1 MLPLCPSC
9 LAARLQAL
17 PSASL
22 QCPACKALIPAPS
35 PRAAEPA
42 HPSERST
49 PTWEADAR
57 LYQGQ
62 WDRYSRPGGLVQRY
76 GRSTQRAPWTPSA
89 GFDPAREERPPAVQR
104 EAITGDADAALDAL
118 IAAETATVQ
127 RFADTLRALG
137 RPRRAPAKPTIAALL
152 LAHCDAAAPPT
163 LLGVAIGAGPL
174 ARALVQG
181 FTQGAALLMANA
193 LLRRGVDV
201 WALLGRPD
209 GGPVEPVPVR
219 TPRTHRWS
227 GVAHVMAVADAAP
240 ALAPSGRGPDEARPK
255 HATPTGLAFGVMA
268 VRSQAPHRASAPGE
282 GAVIETLDARAVL
295 SRLSRADVALLAAS
309 RASQGPEARGRRAGA
324 SKRLAAALREAGMI
338 PPAPSRAQQRPRPIA
353 PPAFASEAAQ

>member
-17 PSASL
+17 ASASL
-22 QCPACKALIPAPS
+22 QCPTCKALVPAPS

-62 WDRYSRPGGLVQRY
+62 WDRYSRPGGLVQRF
-76 GRSTQRAPWTPSA
+76 GRSTQRAPWTPPA
-89 GFDPAREERPPAVQR
+89 GFDPARDDTRPPAVT
-104 EAITGDADAALDAL
+104 APALPGDADAALDAL
-118 IAAETATVQ
+118 ISAETATVQ
-127 RFADTLRALG
+127 HFADTLRALG
-137 RPRRAPAKPTIAALL
+137 RPRRAPAKPTLAALL
-152 LAHCDAAAPPT
+152 LAHCDAAAPPR

-174 ARALVQG
+174 ARAVVEGL
-181 FTQGAALLMANA
+181 TQGAALLMANA

-219 TPRTHRWS
+219 TPRTHRWA
-227 GVAHVMAVADAAP
+227 GVSHVLAVADAAP
-240 ALAPSGRGPDEARPK
+240 TLAPAGRGPDEARPS
-255 HATPTGLAFGVMA
+255 HATPTGLAFGMMA
-268 VRSQAPHRASAPGE
+268 VRSSAPHRASAPGE
-282 GAVIETLDARAVL
+282 GAVIETLDARAAL
-295 SRLSRADVALLAAS
+295 SALPRADVALLATP
-309 RASQGPEARGRRAGA
+309 RASQGPEARGRRGAA
-324 SKRLAAALREAGMI
+324 SKRLAAALREQGVI
-338 PPAPSRAQQRPRPIA
+338 PPAPVRQPRAPVMVPVQ
-353 PPAFASEAAQ
+353 